1 MKKRLLSFIPYK
13 HVIISTSLSLDE
25 AVNLISDS
33 ISPAFNPIL
42 NPLPNSKKFQGEVSK
57 QGFKIRVTDYYRSS
71 LTYVV
76 GKFIPH
82 ENSINIDMYIAPNPL
97 FLLALPLLAVFGV
110 CMLGNAIATRNYF
123 QALASIFLMLF
134 LGFGHFLETDTL
146 DWFMG
151 NLLEKHLEEL

>member
-25 AVNLISDS
+25 AVNLVSDS

-76 GKFIPH
+76 GKFIRH
-82 ENSINIDMYIAPNPL
+82 KIRGTH
-97 FLLALPLLAVFGV
+97 LL
-110 CMLGNAIATRNYF
+110 
-123 QALASIFLMLF
+123 
-134 LGFGHFLETDTL
+134 
-146 DWFMG
+146 
-151 NLLEKHLEEL
+151 